1 MKRIMLAGAAAVA
14 LAIGMASP
22 AAAAPPECNWGEA
35 TSDFVAAEGGQAQG
49 AHAADPSGD
58 GRGPESRVGL
68 PNLDPSAEGQGKLVA
83 TCLIVTGG

>member
-1 MKRIMLAGAAAVA
+1 MKKMMFAGAAAVA

-35 TSDFVAAEGGQAQG
+35 TSEFIAANSGKAQG
-49 AHAADPSGD
+49 MHAADPSGD
-58 GRGPESRVGL
+58 GPGYEGRVGL
-68 PNLDPSAEGQGKLVA
+68 PNLDPSAQGQGKLVA